1 MLHSIEAA
9 RGIAALLVLLMHA
22 ANLMNVPHFSGHVGL
37 GGIFDFGYIGVDFF
51 FVLSGFVIAYTNHG
65 NLGQPAKVVPFLW
78 RRACRIFPIFWI
90 SLLLAVLS
98 IAGGRLLIGKP
109 INLGLMPT
117 DILGTLLLIR
127 PWEPKFLGVAWSLQY
142 EVMFYALFTLFLVS
156 RRLGLLALGAW
167 VTGMGLLWSG
177 AIERDLLGI
186 LSGYT
191 LQFVLG
197 AWTASLIHRTAPL
210 PRPFVIFGLSC
221 IALLAAAYLE
231 RAVFEPHGEAGRLVV
246 GLSSAAMIYALA
258 RLDLARR
265 WQPPMP
271 LVKMGSASY
280 AIYLNHITVLVLFY
294 AVLDKLGLYQAL
306 PEVVVYGCG
315 VALALVVTT
324 LIGLWIELPLVAWLK
339 RRLR

>member
-1 MLHSIEAA
+1 MLYSIEAA

-37 GGIFDFGYIGVDFF
+37 GGVFDFGYIGVDFF

-65 NLGQPAKVVPFLW
+65 NVGQPAKVLPFLW

-98 IAGGRLLIGKP
+98 VAGGRLLMGKP
-109 INLGLMPT
+109 VNLGLVPT

-142 EVMFYALFTLFLVS
+142 EVMFYALFALFLVS
-156 RRLGLLALGAW
+156 RRTGLLALGAW
-167 VTGMGLLWSG
+167 VAGMCLLWAG
-177 AIERDLLGI
+177 VIERDVMGI
-186 LSGYT
+186 LSGHT
-191 LQFVLG
+191 FQFVLG
-197 AWTASLIHRTAPL
+197 AWTAWLIQRTPAFPQ
-210 PRPFVIFGLSC
+210 PFAIFGLAC
-221 IALLAAAYLE
+221 ILVLMAAYLE
-231 RAVFEPHGEAGRLVV
+231 RAVFEPHGEAGRVV
-246 GLSSAAMIYALA
+246 LGLSSAAMIYALA
-258 RLDLARR
+258 RLDLAKR
-265 WQPPMP
+265 WQPPRL
-271 LVKMGSASY
+271 LVTMGSTSY

-294 AVLDKLGLYQAL
+294 AVLDKVGLYHAL

-324 LIGLWIELPLVAWLK
+324 LMGLWIELPLLAWLK
-339 RRLR
+339 RRPR